1 MTPLYDIA
9 VVGYGPTGLTAAS
22 LLGRL
27 GHSVVVV
34 ERWPALYGLPRL
46 THIDDETARTIQAA
60 GDADEA
66 LRDSSMCDYV
76 WVNGKGETLVTIPAH
91 PDGPM
96 GYPSHISMYQPDVEN
111 AIDKRLRGY
120 GTVDVRQGWAVT
132 GLDQDDDGVTLSL
145 GGWNADECRADGP
158 HEQVRARYVIAAD
171 GSRSKV
177 RELLGVQRQDFGFN
191 ELWMNVDTE
200 WLRPQ
205 PPEFAHGT
213 QYCDPAR
220 GHMTINIGTTRQRFE
235 FALLPSET
243 REEMTAPEAAWRLLG
258 EHHGLGPDDLRIT
271 RQLVYGF
278 EARIATRWRTGRVF
292 LTGDAAH
299 TMPPYLGQGACSG
312 VRDATNLAW
321 KLHLVLAGQAPDTLL
336 DTYESERRPHVTALT
351 HAAIGLGEVANTHDA
366 EAAAARDAAF
376 FAGEVPPPPPFPPL
390 GEGVLRQGAGAPAG
404 TLTPQGRIRLPDG
417 RTGRFDDLT
426 GYGFTLVAA
435 EDPTA
440 ALGPGRLARLE
451 SLGCAVVAL
460 DRVDDLDGRH
470 REYLQLLGA
479 VAYLARPD
487 FVLFG
492 AATDSADLGRLVDDL
507 DAALAGAGGAAG
519 RVGAAKAAGAAGV
532 AGAAV

>member
-1 MTPLYDIA
+1 MAPHYDVA
-9 VVGYGPTGLTAAS
+9 VVGYGPTGLAAAS

-27 GHSVVVV
+27 GHRVVVC

-46 THIDDETARTIQAA
+46 THIDDETARTVQAA
-60 GDADEA
+60 GDVDEA
-66 LRDSSMCDYV
+66 LRDSSPCEYL
-76 WVNGKGETLVTIPAH
+76 WVNGKGETLVRIPAT

-96 GYPSHISMYQPDVEN
+96 GYPDHISMYQPHVEQ

-132 GLDQDDDGVTLSL
+132 GLDQDDDGVTLHLS
-145 GGWNADECRADGP
+145 GWNTETNCADGP
-158 HEQVRARYVIAAD
+158 RDEVRARYVIAAD
-171 GSRSKV
+171 GSRSGV
-177 RELLGVQRQDFGFN
+177 RELLAVEREDFGFN
-191 ELWMNVDTE
+191 EQWLNIDTE

-235 FALLPSET
+235 FAVLPGET
-243 REEMTAPEAAWRLLG
+243 REEMTAPETAWRLLG
-258 EHHGLGPDDLRIT
+258 EYHELGPDDVRII

-278 EARIATRWRTGRVF
+278 EARIATRWRTDRVF
-292 LTGDAAH
+292 LAGDAAH

-312 VRDATNLAW
+312 IRDATNLAW
-321 KLHLVLAGQAPDTLL
+321 KLHLVLSGLAPEALL
-336 DTYESERRPHVTALT
+336 GTYESERRPHVTALT
-351 HAAIGLGEVANTHDA
+351 HMAIGLGKVANTHDV

-376 FAGEVPPPPPFPPL
+376 FAGKVPPPPPFPPL
-390 GEGVLRQGAGAPAG
+390 SGGVLRKEAGTPVG
-404 TLTPQGRIRLPDG
+404 TLTPQGRIRLADG
-417 RTGRFDDLT
+417 RTGRLDDLT
-426 GYGFTLVAA
+426 GYGFTVVTA

-451 SLGCAVVAL
+451 RLGCAVVAL
-460 DRVDDLDGRH
+460 DTVDDLDGRH
-470 REYLQLLGA
+470 REYLQRLGA

-492 AATDSADLGRLVDDL
+492 TAADSTDLGALVDDL
-507 DAALAGAGGAAG
+507 DDALSGT
-519 RVGAAKAAGAAGV
+519 AKAAV
-532 AGAAV
+532 

>member
-1 MTPLYDIA
+1 MAPLYDIA

-27 GHSVVVV
+27 GHRVVVV

-46 THIDDETARTIQAA
+46 THIDDETARTVQAA

-66 LRDSSMCDYV
+66 LRDSSMCQYV
-76 WVNGKGETLVTIPAH
+76 WVNGEGETLVTIPAQ

-96 GYPSHISMYQPDVEN
+96 GYPDHISMYQPDVEN

-132 GLDQDDDGVTLSL
+132 GLEQDDDAVTLSL
-145 GGWNADECRADGP
+145 GGWNADEGRAGGAPD
-158 HEQVRARYVIAAD
+158 QVRARYVIAAD
-171 GSRSKV
+171 GSRSGV
-177 RELLGVQRQDFGFN
+177 RDLLGVQRQDFGFN
-191 ELWMNVDTE
+191 EHWMNVDTE

-205 PPEFAHGT
+205 PPEFAYGT

-220 GHMTINIGTTRQRFE
+220 GHMTINIGSARQRFE
-235 FALLPSET
+235 FALLPGET
-243 REEMTAPEAAWRLLG
+243 REEMTAPEAAWRLLRQY
-258 EHHGLGPDDLRIT
+258 HDLGPEDVRII

-278 EARIATRWRTGRVF
+278 EARIATPWRTGRVF
-292 LTGDAAH
+292 LAGDAAH

-312 VRDATNLAW
+312 MRDATNLAW
-321 KLHLVLAGQAPDTLL
+321 KLHLVLGGQAPDALL

-351 HAAIGLGEVANTHDA
+351 HAAIGLGKVANTHDV
-366 EAAAARDAAF
+366 EVAAARDAAF
-376 FAGEVPPPPPFPPL
+376 FAGKVPPPPRFPPL
-390 GEGVLRQGAGAPAG
+390 ANGVLRRCAGVPVG

-417 RTGRFDDLT
+417 RTGRFDDLA
-426 GYGFTLVAA
+426 GYGFALVAA

-440 ALGPGRLARLE
+440 ALGPERIARLE
-451 SLGCAVVAL
+451 RLGCAVVAL
-460 DRVDDLDGRH
+460 DTVDDLDGRH
-470 REYLQLLGA
+470 REYLQRLGA

-492 AATDSADLGRLVDDL
+492 AAADSADLGALVDDL
-507 DAALAGAGGAAG
+507 DAALSGT
-519 RVGAAKAAGAAGV
+519 VGAAV
-532 AGAAV
+532 